1 MEIPVEEFAS
11 IEDDTILARL
21 RQEGEC
27 EFAAG
32 HRCSMGRSHPVRFA
46 TLTLERIAY
55 FWFPL
60 DRTNKRALVNGIVM
74 SLVTGPSFFSVLLR
88 RSPGFAILAGELTC
102 YPLAYYLV
110 QVEQRYRQFL
120 GCVSCTLRIRNSGRR
135 FTSS

>member
-1 MEIPVEEFAS
+1 MNAS
-11 IEDDTILARL
+11 LQLAIAV
-21 RQEGEC
+21 QWV
-27 EFAAG
+27 
-32 HRCSMGRSHPVRFA
+32 RSHPGAFRHA
-46 TLTLERIAY
+46 YAGTDRILLVSAG
-55 FWFPL
+55 
-60 DRTNKRALVNGIVM
+60 RTNKRALVNGIVM